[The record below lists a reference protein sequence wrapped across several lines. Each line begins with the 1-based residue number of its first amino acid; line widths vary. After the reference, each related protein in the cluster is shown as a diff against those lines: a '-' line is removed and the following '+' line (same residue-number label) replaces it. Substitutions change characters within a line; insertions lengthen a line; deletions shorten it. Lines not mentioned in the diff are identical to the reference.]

1 MGEIQPG
8 KCPIVDGVPQ
18 CPPPTEIDCIEVLKV
33 YDQCIKEE
41 IIFREVPVPKH
52 CHIDPTDTIVCEV
65 VFPDTTCSIF
75 NFGEP
80 DPNNFRSIV
89 IKQTIKLQIRVF
101 DSRGHEKVPCRVT
114 EGPFQQ
120 FQDVFLYAPEG
131 TFGQCRIVSA
141 RCECSVL
148 PRTDTTNHEDSA
160 EGNGHESL
168 VLFCKIKLC
177 KEIQV
182 KALVKLLV
190 PSYGFC
196 QAEPCVATPQEE
208 FPCPPQNLF
217 PPQQCE
223 VPDVVVVDTP
233 EALANKTAETGP
245 EGEVP
250 RTMVQGIV
258 VTVTRGADVFDAITD
273 ADEVARFPALVGGFK
288 RGDVINAGGKEV
300 RLPVDC
306 CRVTF
311 ERQRDL
317 TGQIVR
323 TLVYC
328 DGRLIRVLPN

>member
-1 MGEIQPG
+1 MGQIQPG
-8 KCPIVDGVPQ
+8 KCPIVDGVAQ

-33 YDQCIKEE
+33 YDQCTKEE
-41 IIFREVPVPKH
+41 IIFREVRVPKH
-52 CHIDPTDTIVCEV
+52 CSIDPTDTILCEV
-65 VFPDTTCSIF
+65 DPEQTCCSIF
-75 NFGEP
+75 SFGEP
-80 DPNNFRSIV
+80 DANNFRSIV
-89 IKQTIKLQIRVF
+89 VKQTVAIKIRVL
-101 DSRGHEKVPCRVT
+101 DCEGREKCCVT

-131 TFGQCRIVSA
+131 TFGQCRIVST
-141 RCECSVL
+141 RCECSVI
-148 PRTDTTNHEDSA
+148 TV
-160 EGNGHESL
+160 NGCP
-168 VLFCKIKLC
+168 VFFCKIKLC

-223 VPDVVVVDTP
+223 VPDVVVVDTFEP
-233 EALANKTAETGP
+233 LGQKVREADTQEESAKTA
-245 EGEVP
+245 VP
-250 RTMVQGIV
+250 GIV

-273 ADEVARFPALVGGFK
+273 DNEVARFPALAGGFK

-311 ERQRDL
+311 ERQRDFA
-317 TGQIVR
+317 GRIVR

-328 DGRLIRVLPN
+328 DGHLIRVLPN